1 MAKKPKY
8 DHIRQMGGQTLS
20 GERRSSRRRANIDSF
35 RRNLRDVTPQQNSI
49 LDMYI
54 AHERSLYNELL
65 DTLHARRRSTPEF
78 YKQLT
83 DKHVRLFGRL
93 TRIRFDVR
101 TLANK
106 KSEDTEIPKL
116 LEPYRD
122 ILFGIHGE
130 KEEGLSERF
139 TLFYEICANT
149 AMVIP
154 DTRENMARA
163 FIEFFSNN
171 DAGSLTSVN
180 MMQKRHLQ
188 IRKDQIKHT
197 WDEDEFATKLYLPHF
212 KQPLLLEADLG
223 EYPSDSK
230 ERQGDNP
237 DWNLLILHRDPNDLL
252 AGPNVPWVIDFKYL
266 NSSRYMLKYLES
278 VNPESQM
285 TSRYLR

>member
-8 DHIRQMGGQTLS
+8 DHLRQMGGRTMS
-20 GERRSSRRRANIDSF
+20 GERRSSRARRNVDSF
-35 RRNLRDVTPQQNSI
+35 RRHVRDLTPQQNNI
-49 LDMYI
+49 LDMYV
-54 AHERSLYNELL
+54 AQERNLYNELL
-65 DTLHARRRSTPEF
+65 DTLYARRRSTPEF

-83 DKHVRLFGRL
+83 DKHIQLFGKL
-93 TRIRFDVR
+93 IRITFDIR

-106 KSEDTEIPKL
+106 KSEDTELPKL

-130 KEEGLSERF
+130 KEEGLSEQF
-139 TLFYEICANT
+139 KVFYEICCNA

-163 FIEFFSNN
+163 FIDFFLN
-171 DAGSLTSVN
+171 DLGSLASVN

-188 IRKDQIKHT
+188 IRKEQIRHE
-197 WDEDEFATKLYLPHF
+197 WDEAEFVTKLYLPHF
-212 KQPLLLEADLG
+212 ERPLLVETDLG
-223 EYPSDSK
+223 EYPTSSQ

-237 DWNLLILHRDPNDLL
+237 DWNLMILHRDPNDLL
-252 AGPNVPWVIDFKYL
+252 AGANVPWVIDFKYL
-266 NSSRYMLKYLES
+266 NNSRYMLKYLES

-285 TSRYLR
+285 TSRFLK

>member
-8 DHIRQMGGQTLS
+8 DHLRQMGGRSLS
-20 GERRSSRRRANIDSF
+20 DNRRSFGRRGNIDSF
-35 RRNLRDVTPQQNSI
+35 RRNVRDVTPQQNNI
-49 LDMYI
+49 LETYI
-54 AHERSLYNELL
+54 AQERNLYNELL

-83 DKHVRLFGRL
+83 DKHVQLFCKL
-93 TRIRFDVR
+93 TRICFDVR

-106 KSEDTEIPKL
+106 KSEDTELPKL
-116 LEPYRD
+116 LESYRD

-139 TLFYEICANT
+139 TVFYEICAKA

-163 FIEFFSNN
+163 FIEFFSN
-171 DAGSLTSVN
+171 DAGSLTTVN

-188 IRKDQIKHT
+188 IRKDQVRHT
-197 WDEDEFATKLYLPHF
+197 WDEAEFVTKLYIPYF
-212 KQPLLLEADLG
+212 NQPFLVEADMG
-223 EYPSDSK
+223 EYPTESR

-237 DWNLLILHRDPNDLL
+237 DWNLMIIHKDPNDIL
-252 AGPNVPWVIDFKYL
+252 AGPNVPWVIDFKYS
-266 NSSRYMLKYLES
+266 NNRYMLKYLES

-285 TSRYLR
+285 TSRFIR

>member
-8 DHIRQMGGQTLS
+8 DHLRQMGGRSIS
-20 GERRSSRRRANIDSF
+20 GERRSTRRRGNIDSF
-35 RRNLRDVTPQQNSI
+35 RRNLRDMTPQQNNI
-49 LDMYI
+49 LDMYV
-54 AHERSLYNELL
+54 AQERNLYNELL
-65 DTLHARRRSTPEF
+65 DTLHARQRNTPEF

-83 DKHVRLFGRL
+83 DKHIQLFGKL
-93 TRIRFDVR
+93 TRISFDIR

-122 ILFGIHGE
+122 ILFGIHGD

-139 TLFYEICANT
+139 TVFYEICSNA

-163 FIEFFSNN
+163 FIEFFAR
-171 DAGSLTSVN
+171 DEGSIASVN

-188 IRKDQIKHT
+188 IRKEQIRHE
-197 WDEDEFATKLYLPHF
+197 WDEDEFVTKLYLPHF
-212 KQPLLLEADLG
+212 ERPLLLETDLG
-223 EYPSDSK
+223 EYPTSST

-237 DWNLLILHRDPNDLL
+237 DWNLMILHRDPNDLL
-252 AGPNVPWVIDFKYL
+252 AGANVPWVIDFKYL
-266 NSSRYMLKYLES
+266 NNSRYMLKYLES

-285 TSRYLR
+285 TSRFLK

>member
-8 DHIRQMGGQTLS
+8 NHLRQMGGQSLS
-20 GERRSSRRRANIDSF
+20 DNRRSSRRRGNIDSF
-35 RRNLRDVTPQQNSI
+35 RRHLRGVTPQQNN
-49 LDMYI
+49 LLENYI
-54 AHERSLYNELL
+54 AQERNLYNELL
-65 DTLHARRRSTPEF
+65 DTLYARRRSTPEF

-83 DKHVRLFGRL
+83 DKHVQLFGRL
-93 TRIRFDVR
+93 IRICFDIR

-106 KSEDTEIPKL
+106 KSEDTELPKL

-130 KEEGLSERF
+130 KEEGLSEQF
-139 TLFYEICANT
+139 KVFYEICCNA

-163 FIEFFSNN
+163 FIDFFTN
-171 DAGSLTSVN
+171 DMGSLASVN

-188 IRKDQIKHT
+188 IRKDQVKHK
-197 WDEDEFATKLYLPHF
+197 WNEEEFVTELLIPYF
-212 KQPLLLEADLG
+212 NRPLLVEADLG
-223 EYPSDSK
+223 EYPTESR

-237 DWNLLILHRDPNDLL
+237 DWNLMIIHKDPNDLL
-252 AGPNVPWVIDFKYL
+252 AGVNVPWVIDFKYL
-266 NSSRYMLKYLES
+266 NNKYMLKYLES

-285 TSRYLR
+285 TSRFIR